1 MDWRQ
6 GGEELGGVERGKI
19 IFKIYY
25 VKKIMFNI
33 RRKLLI
39 IKRLTD

>member
-6 GGEELGGVERGKI
+6 GGEELGGVERRKI